1 MALCSTTTTPS
12 TRKKQTNQNPDCD
25 HAWSEGH
32 GTGPDPED
40 LRRCLE
46 DSCQALEQS
55 MSQID
60 TVITGQVA
68 EKCLPAL
75 KQVADIPRLYRRTNR
90 ELPSKALAYVHE
102 LLQPIQDFNRQVK
115 EAVESS
121 RWGNK
126 LDLSI

>member
-1 MALCSTTTTPS
+1 
-12 TRKKQTNQNPDCD
+12 
-25 HAWSEGH
+25 
-32 GTGPDPED
+32 
-40 LRRCLE
+40 
-46 DSCQALEQS
+46 

-121 RWGNK
+121 RWGSQTQFNLKPHTCIQRNVSQHMKKHLFTK
-126 LDLSI
+126 LCRNPIGERWLKW

>member
-1 MALCSTTTTPS
+1 
-12 TRKKQTNQNPDCD
+12 
-25 HAWSEGH
+25 
-32 GTGPDPED
+32 
-40 LRRCLE
+40 
-46 DSCQALEQS
+46 

-115 EAVESS
+115 EAVETS
-121 RWGNK
+121 R
-126 LDLSI
+126 